1 MTTRAGFIAAAG
13 AVAVGGCARRAN
25 GIVGLSQADLLRLAG
40 RLTCFPVHVDRY
52 DARLRDIVNDVQPA
66 GFLLFTSST
75 TSPDDVRR
83 VVHALGNPG
92 ARRPF
97 VAADEEG
104 GAVQRLPTPM
114 PLPSAM
120 AVCATGSLALARD
133 FGASIG
139 QLCRA
144 VGVDTV
150 LGPVLDAAARTPR
163 WGRGRSVMIRLA
175 SPRLPGA
182 SFAGCIGPRFER

>member
-1 MTTRAGFIAAAG
+1 MPSSVSFRSRTAIALFAPQSAAPPTAGSDPNF
-13 AVAVGGCARRAN
+13 
-25 GIVGLSQADLLRLAG
+25 
-40 RLTCFPVHVDRY
+40 
-52 DARLRDIVNDVQPA
+52 
-66 GFLLFTSST
+66 
-75 TSPDDVRR
+75 
-83 VVHALGNPG
+83 
-92 ARRPF
+92 
-97 VAADEEG
+97 G
-104 GAVQRLPTPM
+104 GATMLAYYFQGNM
-114 PLPSAM
+114 NDAD
-120 AVCATGSLALARD
+120 GSGGTDD